1 MPCSS
6 FQAEIKKLQQA
17 HAQAQAVQAQAQA
30 QAQASQG
37 QLPTIQKAAVTTTQ
51 AVTGITHVQL
61 TQAQRQQ
68 VGTFDYCFCLYQ
80 LRVVSL
86 WTRCSIYLEKIN
98 ELTRVSYTW
107 TDL

>member
-1 MPCSS
+1 MVYSMPCSS

-68 VGTFDYCFCLYQ
+68 VSILNCFLCLYQ
-80 LRVVSL
+80 LRVKTL
-86 WTRCSIYLEKIN
+86 
-98 ELTRVSYTW
+98 
-107 TDL
+107 